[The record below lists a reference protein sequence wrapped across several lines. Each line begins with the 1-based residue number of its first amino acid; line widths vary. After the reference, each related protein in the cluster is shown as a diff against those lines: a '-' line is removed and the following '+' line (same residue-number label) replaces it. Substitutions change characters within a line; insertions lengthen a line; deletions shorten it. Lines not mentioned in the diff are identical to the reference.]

1 MTTAV
6 CSVELLNLELPA
18 RIGTYGPDDVVPESH
33 TLDLTLSIASDWV
46 LIATDDMANV
56 FDYDPLVA
64 EIERLAR
71 EEHYQT
77 QERLITKIALA
88 CVRCDQ
94 VQGLDMRLTNK
105 PVLAKSG
112 SLGVRLVMDAD
123 SVVALREG
131 RMWRA

>member
-71 EEHYQT
+71 EEHY
-77 QERLITKIALA
+77 
-88 CVRCDQ
+88 
-94 VQGLDMRLTNK
+94 K
-105 PVLAKSG
+105 PKS
-112 SLGVRLVMDAD
+112 A
-123 SVVALREG
+123 
-131 RMWRA
+131 

>member
-6 CSVELLNLELPA
+6 CSVEPLNLELPA

-56 FDYDPLVA
+56 FDYDPLLA

-71 EEHYQT
+71 EGHYQT
-77 QERLITKIALA
+77 QERLITKTSSATFNNFSTL
-88 CVRCDQ
+88 VT
-94 VQGLDMRLTNK
+94 GK
-105 PVLAKSG
+105 PTHYIPTFNG
-112 SLGVRLVMDAD
+112 
-123 SVVALREG
+123 
-131 RMWRA
+131 